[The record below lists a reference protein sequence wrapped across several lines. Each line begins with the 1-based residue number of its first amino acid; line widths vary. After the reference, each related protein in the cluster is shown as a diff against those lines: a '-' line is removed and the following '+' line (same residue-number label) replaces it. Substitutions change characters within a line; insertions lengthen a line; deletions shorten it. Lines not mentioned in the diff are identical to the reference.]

1 MYLKDYQVLR
11 RLKNHL
17 HYKMITSQDVSSELQ
32 VKNFFNFIQKLC
44 FVLKIFK
51 FLYKASIHETG
62 CIFEYSMLV
71 IISRTT
77 KSYQSQTCFNNM
89 LRIYLIWNLYNILN
103 FNHYILVRKAQ
114 MYIRFENLVN

>member
-11 RLKNHL
+11 RLKDHL

-32 VKNFFNFIQKLC
+32 VKKFFNFIQKLC

-51 FLYKASIHETG
+51 FLYKALIHETG

-103 FNHYILVRKAQ
+103 FYHYILVRKAQ